1 MIMHMIYL
9 FIFIFFY
16 LFIFF
21 LGGGGVNK
29 VHYGLCVQID
39 WKEMIKIT
47 HEVIYKPKGG
57 LTGSIHI

>member
-1 MIMHMIYL
+1 MIMHIIYL
-9 FIFIFFY
+9 FIYFF
-16 LFIFF
+16 FF

-47 HEVIYKPKGG
+47 HKVIYKPKGG

>member
-1 MIMHMIYL
+1 MIMHIIYL
-9 FIFIFFY
+9 FIFTFIY
-16 LFIFF
+16 LFFF

-29 VHYGLCVQID
+29 VHYGLSVQID

-47 HEVIYKPKGG
+47 HKVIYKPKGG

>member
-1 MIMHMIYL
+1 MIMHIIYL
-9 FIFIFFY
+9 FI

-21 LGGGGVNK
+21 FFGGGGVNK

-47 HEVIYKPKGG
+47 HKVIYKPKGG
-57 LTGSIHI
+57 FTGSIHI

>member
-1 MIMHMIYL
+1 MIMHIIYL
-9 FIFIFFY
+9 FILFLFLFF
-16 LFIFF
+16 F
-21 LGGGGVNK
+21 GGGGGGINK

-47 HEVIYKPKGG
+47 HKVIYKPKGG

>member
-1 MIMHMIYL
+1 MIMHILFYYL
-9 FIFIFFY
+9 FIY
-16 LFIFF
+16 FF

-47 HEVIYKPKGG
+47 HKVIYKPKGG